1 MDVQSSIMPFL
12 RQIKPESAHRIT
24 LLALK
29 MGFGPSDPYADQ
41 KSLAVR
47 VAGLSFRNPIGL
59 AAGFDKNAEVIGPML
74 KAGFGFVE
82 TGTVTPKPQKGNTKP
97 RVFRLPEDEA
107 IINRLGFNN
116 QGLSTFTE
124 RLQAHKLS
132 TGVVG
137 ANIGHNK
144 KSTDPIVDYIG
155 GAERVS
161 PFCDYLTIN
170 VSSPN
175 TPGLRSLQNRDKLH
189 RLIDEVLKAIDKK
202 PKPVFVKIAPDLTK
216 VERSDIADVAIN
228 SGIAGLIVSNTT
240 IKRDSELK
248 NPLKTEPG
256 GLSGRPLLGPST
268 KLLSEMYTRTKGQIA
283 LIGVGG
289 ITSGSDAYDK
299 ICAGASLVQLYTG
312 LIYHGPKLVR
322 RIKDDLASLLKRD
335 GFKCVAD
342 AVGSRAK

>member
-1 MDVQSSIMPFL
+1 MDMPSTIMPFL
-12 RQIKPESAHRIT
+12 RQINPERAHHLT

-29 MGFGPSDPYADQ
+29 LGFGPSDPYADQ
-41 KSLAVR
+41 KSLAIE
-47 VAGLSFRNPIGL
+47 VAGLSFENPIGL
-59 AAGFDKNAEVIGPML
+59 AAGFDKNAEVISPML

-116 QGLSTFTE
+116 HGLPAFTK
-124 RLQAHKLS
+124 RLQAHKPN
-132 TGVVG
+132 TGIVG

-144 KSTDPIVDYIG
+144 VSTDPFSDYIT
-155 GAERVS
+155 GAEGVS

-175 TPGLRSLQNRDKLH
+175 TPGLRSLQRRDTLH
-189 RLIDEVLKAIDKK
+189 YLIESVLMAMNKES
-202 PKPVFVKIAPDLTK
+202 KPVFVKIAPDLTK
-216 VERSDIADVAIN
+216 EERTDIADVAIN

-240 IKRDSELK
+240 IKRNAGLK
-248 NPLKTEPG
+248 DPLKIETG
-256 GLSGRPLLGPST
+256 GLSGRPLLAPST
-268 KLLSEMYTRTKGQIA
+268 ELLSEMYVRTEGKIA

-322 RIKDDLASLLKRD
+322 RIKDDLATLLKQ
-335 GFKCVAD
+335 GGYNCVAD
-342 AVGSRAK
+342 AVGSQAK

>member
-1 MDVQSSIMPFL
+1 MDLPSTIMPFL
-12 RQIKPESAHRIT
+12 RRIDPEHAHRLT
-24 LLALK
+24 LGALK
-29 MGFGPSDPYADQ
+29 IGFGSSDPYADQ
-41 KSLAVR
+41 KSLAIE
-47 VAGLSFRNPIGL
+47 VAGLSFENPIGL
-59 AAGFDKNAEVIGPML
+59 AAGFDKNAEVISPML

-116 QGLSTFTE
+116 QGLTPFTK
-124 RLQAHKLS
+124 RLQAHKLNIGIV
-132 TGVVG
+132 GV
-137 ANIGHNK
+137 NIGHNK
-144 KSTDPIVDYIG
+144 VSTDPISDYIT
-155 GAERVS
+155 GAEAVS

-175 TPGLRSLQNRDKLH
+175 TPGLRSLQNKEKLH
-189 RLIDEVLKAIDKK
+189 RLIEVVLKAINKK
-202 PKPVFVKIAPDLTK
+202 NKPVFVKIAPDLTK

-240 IKRDSELK
+240 IKRDAGLK
-248 NPLKTEPG
+248 NPLKAETG

-268 KLLSEMYTRTKGQIA
+268 ELLSEMYVQTKGKIA

-289 ITSGSDAYDK
+289 ITSGSDAYEK

-322 RIKDDLASLLKRD
+322 RIKDDLATALKQD
-335 GFKCVAD
+335 GFSCVAD
-342 AVGSRAK
+342 AVGSQAK

>member
-1 MDVQSSIMPFL
+1 MDMPSTIMPFL
-12 RQIKPESAHRIT
+12 RQINPERAHHLT

-29 MGFGPSDPYADQ
+29 LGFGPSDHYSDQ
-41 KSLAVR
+41 KSLAIK
-47 VAGLSFRNPIGL
+47 VAGLSFENPIGL
-59 AAGFDKNAEVIGPML
+59 AAGFDKNAEVISPML

-82 TGTVTPKPQKGNTKP
+82 TGTVTPKPQEGNTKP

-116 QGLSTFTE
+116 QGLPAFTK
-124 RLQAHKLS
+124 RLQAHKIN

-144 KSTDPIVDYIG
+144 ASTDPISDYIT
-155 GAERVS
+155 GAEGVS

-175 TPGLRSLQNRDKLH
+175 TPGLRSLQSKDTLH
-189 RLIDEVLKAIDKK
+189 CLIEAVLKAMNKK
-202 PKPVFVKIAPDLTK
+202 SKPVFVKIAPDLTEE
-216 VERSDIADVAIN
+216 ERADIADVAIN

-240 IKRDSELK
+240 VERNAGLK
-248 NPLKTEPG
+248 NPLKTEIG
-256 GLSGRPLLGPST
+256 GLSGRPLLAPST
-268 KLLSEMYTRTKGQIA
+268 ELLSEMYFRTEGKVA

-289 ITSGSDAYDK
+289 IASGSDAYEK

-322 RIKDDLASLLKRD
+322 RIKDDLATMLKQD
-335 GFKCVAD
+335 DFSCVAD
-342 AVGSRAK
+342 AVGSQAK